1 MATKGM
7 GRGSFGD
14 LVNVLQV
21 AMQQQGFYTG
31 VVDGDFGGGTERA
44 LWALQSSA
52 SQQQTGCADPATWQ
66 RVTGLDWPPL
76 FERCLQLT
84 ARIEGHGYQ
93 TVAGDFDGAGLTWG
107 IIGFTL
113 QHGEIQ
119 ALVREAML
127 RDPGLV
133 RSAFGAATDELME
146 RLSGD
151 DWNKLKDWTD
161 SISIGANRAGVAQPW
176 RDGFRLLGMSPLMK
190 QLQRDRARRQ
200 YFDPSQAT
208 ARGLQLGGDLG
219 AALAFDIHV
228 QNGGVKSA
236 DRKTFDTRMAR
247 ASDCSPLARRV
258 LLAELVAAGAKVR
271 WRADVAARKQ
281 AIATGLGDVH
291 GMRLDL
297 SVWGMDL
304 LDPV

>member
-1 MATKGM
+1 MSAKGI
-7 GRGSFGD
+7 GRGCFGD
-14 LVNVLQV
+14 LVNLLQTGL
-21 AMQQQGFYTG
+21 QQQGYYTG
-31 VVDGDFGGGTERA
+31 AVDGDFGGGTERSVQA
-44 LWALQSSA
+44 FQA
-52 SQQQTGCADPATWQ
+52 SLRAEQTGCADPSTWHQ
-66 RVTGLDWPPL
+66 ATGLDWPPL
-76 FERCLQLT
+76 FERCLQLS

-127 RDPGLV
+127 RDPDLV
-133 RSAFGAATDELME
+133 RSAFGASTDELME
-146 RLSGD
+146 RFAGT
-151 DWNKLKDWTD
+151 DWNQLKDWTD
-161 SISIGANRAGVAQPW
+161 SISVGPDRVGVAQPW
-176 RDGFRLLGMSPLMK
+176 RDGFRLLGAAPLMK

-200 YFDPSQAT
+200 YFDPSQVTAT
-208 ARGLQLGGDLG
+208 ALQLGGDLG

-228 QNGGVKSA
+228 QNGGVKPA
-236 DRKTFDTRMAR
+236 DRMTFDARMAQ
-247 ASDCSPLARRV
+247 ASDRSALARRV
-258 LLAELVAAGAKVR
+258 LLANLVAASANPR

-281 AIATGLGDVH
+281 AIATGLGEVH

-304 LDPV
+304 VDPA

>member
-1 MATKGM
+1 
-7 GRGSFGD
+7 
-14 LVNVLQV
+14 V
-21 AMQQQGFYTG
+21 
-31 VVDGDFGGGTERA
+31 
-44 LWALQSSA
+44 
-52 SQQQTGCADPATWQ
+52 
-66 RVTGLDWPPL
+66 

-93 TVAGDFDGAGLTWG
+93 AVAGDFDGAGLTWG

-127 RDPGLV
+127 RDPDLV
-133 RSAFGAATDELME
+133 RSAFGASTDELVG
-146 RLSGD
+146 RLTGD
-151 DWNKLKDWTD
+151 DWNQLKDWAD
-161 SISIGANRAGVAQPW
+161 SISVGPNGVGVAQPW
-176 RDGFRLLGMSPLMK
+176 RDGFRLLGASPLMK

-208 ARGLQLGGDLG
+208 ACALQLGGDLG

-228 QNGGVKSA
+228 QNGGVKAA
-236 DRKTFDTRMAR
+236 DRKAFDTRMAQ
-247 ASDCSPLARRV
+247 ASDRSPLARRV
-258 LLAELVAAGAKVR
+258 LLADLVAASANAR

-281 AIATGLGDVH
+281 AIATGLGEVH

-297 SVWGMDL
+297 SAWGMDL
-304 LDPV
+304 VDPS